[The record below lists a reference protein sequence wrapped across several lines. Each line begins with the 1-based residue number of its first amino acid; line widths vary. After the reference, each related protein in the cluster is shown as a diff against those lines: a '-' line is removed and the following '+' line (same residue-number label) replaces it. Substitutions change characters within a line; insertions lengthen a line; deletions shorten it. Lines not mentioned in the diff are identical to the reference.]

1 MKTASG
7 SPGLKLPGEPGT
19 TRMAQHRLVEGTTD
33 ALADPPGNC
42 HQSER
47 ASQRGRGPVPG
58 GAAEEWG
65 DGQIEEH
72 PHWKCAVIVSK
83 LKENLTRDRSRRDG
97 CWVDISCT

>member
-33 ALADPPGNC
+33 ALADPPGDRN
-42 HQSER
+42 QPEST

-58 GAAEEWG
+58 GAAEERD

-72 PHWKCAVIVSK
+72 PHRKCTVI
-83 LKENLTRDRSRRDG
+83 
-97 CWVDISCT
+97 ISTV